1 MAVSFL
7 LTAAFGRLAAGGFVQ
22 PIQIPFPEAFRLC
35 GLVTQIFFGIIIKR
49 FTAGVGAEVIV
60 VLSIGGS
67 DVAAVGVHLHAAYR
81 IDRRAGG
88 GGYRV
93 HFESPELFLM
103 EIKMFDWCSNS
114 TSIRTI

>member
-81 IDRRAGG
+81 IDHCAGDVG
-88 GGYRV
+88 CRV
-93 HFESPELFLM
+93 QLSSPKLFSKAVAVLDM
-103 EIKMFDWCSNS
+103 GSVPTFVL
-114 TSIRTI
+114 